1 MEFQSMNI
9 YLKRKRFLKQ
19 EQILFE
25 DHITKIRIIFIY
37 ILINVS
43 I

>member
-9 YLKRKRFLKQ
+9 YQKRKRFLKQ

-25 DHITKIRIIFIY
+25 DHSTQFELFLSIF
-37 ILINVS
+37 
-43 I
+43 